1 MVVLA
6 KNLLW
11 GLSLSFSGTFF
22 WFVSFLFCFFS
33 FFAFFVEFCSEAKK
47 LSSFYTPHLSSLF
60 SRCESHTQTR
70 EEALFVFPT
79 TLFFHHET
87 TALLF
92 LYTKSLPEHKP
103 TDIYKNT
110 MAFAAL
116 STVRVVASVSRRRR
130 RRRFF
135 SFGFFVLSLSLS
147 RARMREPSSE
157 LITDTFSI
165 HFEY

>member
-1 MVVLA
+1 MGACAVFLG
-6 KNLLW
+6 
-11 GLSLSFSGTFF
+11 GLFLVFSF
-22 WFVSFLFCFFS
+22 FCFF
-33 FFAFFVEFCSEAKK
+33 FVFRAFLIDFRGEGKK
-47 LSSFYTPHLSSLF
+47 KTLLSPFLPLHASSLSSLVARATTRFLF
-60 SRCESHTQTR
+60 SQRR
-70 EEALFVFPT
+70 
-79 TLFFHHET
+79 FFSATKGRH
-87 TALLF
+87 
-92 LYTKSLPEHKP
+92 YTKSLPEHKP

-135 SFGFFVLSLSLS
+135 SLGFFVLSLSLS

>member
-1 MVVLA
+1 
-6 KNLLW
+6 
-11 GLSLSFSGTFF
+11 
-22 WFVSFLFCFFS
+22 
-33 FFAFFVEFCSEAKK
+33 
-47 LSSFYTPHLSSLF
+47 
-60 SRCESHTQTR
+60 
-70 EEALFVFPT
+70 
-79 TLFFHHET
+79 
-87 TALLF
+87 
-92 LYTKSLPEHKP
+92 
-103 TDIYKNT
+103 

-135 SFGFFVLSLSLS
+135 SLGFFVLSLSLS

>member
-1 MVVLA
+1 MGAFAVFLGG
-6 KNLLW
+6 
-11 GLSLSFSGTFF
+11 GLFLV
-22 WFVSFLFCFFS
+22 VSFFLLFFVFRVL
-33 FFAFFVEFCSEAKK
+33 VEFCSEAKK
-47 LSSFYTPHLSSLF
+47 NFLPSTRLISPLCSPVARATHRREKRFLF
-60 SRCESHTQTR
+60 SQRRFFSTTKRRHFFSCTQ
-70 EEALFVFPT
+70 
-79 TLFFHHET
+79 
-87 TALLF
+87 
-92 LYTKSLPEHKP
+92 KSLPEHKP

-135 SFGFFVLSLSLS
+135 SLGFFVLSLSLS

>member
-1 MVVLA
+1 MGAFAV
-6 KNLLW
+6 
-11 GLSLSFSGTFF
+11 
-22 WFVSFLFCFFS
+22 FLGDLFLVFCFFPS
-33 FFAFFVEFCSEAKK
+33 SAFFRFSRSCRRGEK
-47 LSSFYTPHLSSLF
+47 LSFPLHRLISPLSSLAA
-60 SRCESHTQTR
+60 RATHTH
-70 EEALFVFPT
+70 ALSLFVFPT
-79 TLFFHHET
+79 TLFFRHET

-92 LYTKSLPEHKP
+92 SHQPEHKP

-110 MAFAAL
+110 MTFAAL

-130 RRRFF
+130 FF
-135 SFGFFVLSLSLS
+135 SLGFFVLSLSLS